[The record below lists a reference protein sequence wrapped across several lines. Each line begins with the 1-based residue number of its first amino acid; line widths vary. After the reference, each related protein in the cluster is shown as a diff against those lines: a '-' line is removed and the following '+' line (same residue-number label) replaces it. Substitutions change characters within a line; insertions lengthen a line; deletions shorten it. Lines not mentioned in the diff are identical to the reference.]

1 MCAAPGSKTT
11 QLVEMLHS
19 EEGKKPGK
27 HEKAIFMEVM
37 VPIYIYFFFLEG
49 LIVANDSNNKRC
61 YLLTHQ
67 LKRLPS
73 PNLIITN
80 HDATVMPNFHI
91 STPGGGSFLLNLYL
105 SQILVIESL
114 FLIFGLTRLTRKR
127 YHEVRSDFV

>member
-19 EEGKKPGK
+19 DEGKTPGIIPWINK
-27 HEKAIFMEVM
+27 QHARQLIHF
-37 VPIYIYFFFLEG
+37 YFVEG
-49 LIVANDSNNKRC
+49 LVVANDSNNKRC

-80 HDATVMPNFHI
+80 HDASVMPNFHI
-91 STPGGGSFLLNLYL
+91 NTPEGGVLYIL
-105 SQILVIESL
+105 SV
-114 FLIFGLTRLTRKR
+114 
-127 YHEVRSDFV
+127 